1 MSEQDLDRNEE
12 ATPYKLQKARE
23 KGQVAKSSDAVSV
36 IVFLVAL
43 VFLYWRGLDG
53 LRHLFQV
60 DLALIGQLG
69 RSEMGSAGLWF
80 LLQQIVQGG
89 VMMLL
94 PFLLAIMLAAIIANM
109 MQTGPIFSFDPISMD
124 FTRLNPMNGI
134 KKVFSMRSLFDAAR
148 ICLKLVLLTLVT
160 YLALKSLTSQFFK
173 IAAFSPLQ
181 AMTMLVDDVVSIGF
195 KMALMLIIL
204 AAVDVIY
211 TQREFAKKMRMSKR
225 DVKDESKNRDGD
237 PRIRSRLRELRREM
251 LKRSLAAAKTKEA
264 DVVITNPTHIAVA
277 LRYEHGKMDS
287 PLLLAKGA
295 GSLAAAMRKIAARHA
310 IPVVQNRSLAR
321 RIFHDVDFDQHIP
334 THLFADVAR
343 IMIWVL
349 AMRKQNQT
357 ALRTEV

>member
-1 MSEQDLDRNEE
+1 MSDQDLDRNEE

-23 KGQVAKSSDAVSV
+23 KGQVAKSTDAVSV
-36 IVFLVAL
+36 VVFLVAL
-43 VFLYWRGLDG
+43 VFFYWRGLDG

-60 DLALIGQLG
+60 DLALITQAG
-69 RSEMGSAGLWF
+69 RTETGSAGIWF
-80 LLQQIVQGG
+80 LLKQILEGG
-89 VMMLL
+89 LMMML
-94 PFLLAIMLAAIIANM
+94 PFLLALVLAAIVANIA
-109 MQTGPIFSFDPISMD
+109 QTGPILSFDPIAMD
-124 FTRLNPMNGI
+124 FTRLNPVNGI
-134 KKVFSMRSLFDAAR
+134 KKILSMRSLFDTAR
-148 ICLKLVLLTLVT
+148 ICLKLVLLSLVT
-160 YLALKSLTSQFFK
+160 YLALKSLTSQFYK
-173 IAAFSPLQ
+173 IAAYSPMQ
-181 AMTMLVDDVVSIGF
+181 ALTMLVDDVVSIGF
-195 KMALMLIIL
+195 KMALMLAIL
-204 AAVDVIY
+204 AIIDLIY
-211 TQREFAKKMRMSKR
+211 TRREFAKKMRMSKR

-295 GSLAAAMRKIAARHA
+295 GSLAASMRKIAARHA

-334 THLFADVAR
+334 PHLFADVAR

-349 AMRKQNQT
+349 SMRKQRDATQQ
-357 ALRTEV
+357 ARA